1 MEPEAGVINFT
12 GIRIEM
18 ILKVMGTGERR
29 EDRTHSSTSPGY
41 TTFGR

>member
-1 MEPEAGVINFT
+1 MEPGAGAINFT
-12 GIRIEM
+12 GISIEM
-18 ILKVMGTGERR
+18 IFKVMGTGDRR